1 LNRSPLLRFFVITG
15 FYLKDKPRICITC
28 GDINGIGPEIIR
40 KSLQDER
47 ISDSADLTVIGP
59 GKAFEND
66 FNGLNISITSTDP
79 TDIEITPGKWTVR
92 SGDIAFR
99 AIRTAVEGVI
109 KGRYDAMVTA
119 PICKEAVN
127 AAGHDFPGHT
137 EMLKAWTGADDVVM
151 MFLSGEMIVGLMTVH
166 VALSEVPKIISPD
179 LALKKIRLLDHELKS
194 RLKIE
199 NPSIALCSMNPHA
212 GENRM
217 FGTEEEE
224 ILIPAAAEARRTGIR
239 ITDPLPADTL
249 FKKARNY
256 SAVLAIYHDQGL
268 IPAKLAPGG
277 SVNYTGGLPIIRTS
291 PDHGTAFDIAGKGE
305 ADPSGMINAI
315 DWAVKLCQ

>member
-1 LNRSPLLRFFVITG
+1 MKNRPKLCL
-15 FYLKDKPRICITC
+15 TC
-28 GDINGIGPEIIR
+28 GDINGIGPEIIL

-47 ISDSADLTVIGP
+47 ISDLADFTVIGP
-59 GKAFEND
+59 ATVLQGMLK
-66 FNGLNISITSTDP
+66 GLNIAFADTGPADL
-79 TDIEITPGKWTVR
+79 EITPGKWTIQ
-92 SGDIAFR
+92 SGDISFR
-99 AIRTAVEGVI
+99 AVQTAVEGVLNS
-109 KGRYDAMVTA
+109 RYDAMVTA

-137 EMLKAWTGADDVVM
+137 EMLKTWTGADDVIM
-151 MFLSGEMIVGLMTVH
+151 MFLSKEMIVGLMTVH
-166 VALSEVPKIISPD
+166 VALSEVPRMISPK
-179 LALKKIRLLDHELKS
+179 LALQKIRLLDHELKS
-194 RLKIE
+194 RFKIE
-199 NPSIALCSMNPHA
+199 KPSVAFCALNPHA

-224 ILIPAAAEARRTGIR
+224 ILLPAAAEARKTGIR

-249 FKKARNY
+249 FKKAGNY

-291 PDHGTAFDIAGKGE
+291 PDHGTAFDIAGKGT

-315 DWAVKLCQ
+315 EWAVKLCR

>member
-1 LNRSPLLRFFVITG
+1 M
-15 FYLKDKPRICITC
+15 KDKPRICITC
-28 GDINGIGPEIIR
+28 GDISGIGPEIIR

-47 ISDSADLTVIGP
+47 ISEIADFTVIGP
-59 GKAFEND
+59 EKAFEND
-66 FNGLNISITSTDP
+66 FNGLNISFTGTGIA
-79 TDIEITPGKWTVR
+79 DIEITPGKWTVQ
-92 SGDIAFR
+92 SGDISFQS
-99 AIRTAVEGVI
+99 IQTAVEGVI
-109 KGRYDAMVTA
+109 NGRFDAMVTA

-137 EMLKAWTGADDVVM
+137 EMLKAWTGADDVIM
-151 MFLSGEMIVGLMTVH
+151 MFLSREMIVGLMTVH
-166 VALSEVPKIISPD
+166 VALSEVPKIINLD
-179 LALKKIRLLDHELKS
+179 LALQKIRLLDHELKS

-199 NPSIALCSMNPHA
+199 NPSIALCALNPHA

-217 FGTEEEE
+217 FGTEEDE
-224 ILIPAAAEARRTGIR
+224 ILIPAAAEARKTGIR
-239 ITDPLPADTL
+239 ITDPMPADTL
-249 FKKARNY
+249 FKKASNY

-305 ADPSGMINAI
+305 ADPKGMINAI
-315 DWAVKLCQ
+315 DWAVKLCR